1 MSLFHCFFFFL
12 GRRRILPCFSS
23 PDTYGQTIELAFF
36 HQDMLLVHNGTFKKV
51 IVVTSLMIVE
61 SLLLYILS
69 KCWE

>member
-1 MSLFHCFFFFL
+1 
-12 GRRRILPCFSS
+12 
-23 PDTYGQTIELAFF
+23 
-36 HQDMLLVHNGTFKKV
+36 MLLVHNGTFKKV